1 MARPAPVW
9 SPPPPNHHHP
19 VSPFPFLRER
29 HARGMLDALQDG
41 PVWVVPAVLGMAV
54 TLKELCVK
62 ADAEQARKGAP
73 VNQVRRWAANG
84 GAAVNQAR

>member
-1 MARPAPVW
+1 
-9 SPPPPNHHHP
+9 
-19 VSPFPFLRER
+19 
-29 HARGMLDALQDG
+29 MLDALQDG

-73 VNQVRRWAANG
+73 VNQVRRWATAHKPG
-84 GAAVNQAR
+84 GSCKPGAVMGHGLPGSCKV